1 LIQTAEVAM
10 PSESFQQLV
19 SENFFWFMF
28 GAIAV
33 VSIVASTIKSVVGSL
48 ARERSRREIAAYI
61 AEKSMTP
68 EEGERLMA
76 AGRGGKSCC

>member
-1 LIQTAEVAM
+1 MSDQMLQK
-10 PSESFQQLV
+10 LLG
-19 SENFFWFMF
+19 ENFVFLA
-28 GAIAV
+28 GGSIAIVAIIASCIK
-33 VSIVASTIKSVVGSL
+33 SIVTSS

-76 AGRGGKSCC
+76 AGRNSKGCG

>member
-1 LIQTAEVAM
+1 M
-10 PSESFQQLV
+10 SDQLMRV
-19 SENFFWFMF
+19 ISENFIFVMG
-28 GAIAV
+28 GAVALVAIL
-33 VSIVASTIKSVVGSL
+33 ASTVRSVVTAT

-76 AGRGGKSCC
+76 AGKNTRGCC